1 MQYTCMQHTEG
12 VSCFQYVIEV
22 GSCNYPTSRLTSPMP
37 RRSGYYLRLFSA
49 VQGREAAAAT
59 SRGNL
64 GVRFVPVSL
73 TMGDQHLNYTES
85 EVLRNSL

>member
-49 VQGREAAAAT
+49 VQGREAAAAWT
-59 SRGNL
+59 RDSE
-64 GVRFVPVSL
+64 VQCVPVTL
-73 TMGDQHLNYTES
+73 GDQNLTEA
-85 EVLRNSL
+85 EVTTNAFFHS